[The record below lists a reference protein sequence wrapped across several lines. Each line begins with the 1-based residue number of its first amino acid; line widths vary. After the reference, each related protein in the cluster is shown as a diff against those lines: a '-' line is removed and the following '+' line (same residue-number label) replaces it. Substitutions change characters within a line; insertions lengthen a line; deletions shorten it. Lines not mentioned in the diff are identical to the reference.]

1 MKDAVIVFLLIHLI
15 FIMSMTM
22 TVRLGFGFGYVFAIV
37 VLLFVNT
44 LLHLYYCVS
53 GRVPSYVLPLS
64 WATCTV
70 TVVVYYYLFMQ
81 NTYLGRNF
89 DIAVYIFFFLVPVFV
104 ISALTAGVYCL
115 MRWWH

>member
-1 MKDAVIVFLLIHLI
+1 MKDIVIVFLLIHLT
-15 FIMSMTM
+15 FIRSMTM

-37 VLLFVNT
+37 ALSFVNT

-53 GRVPSYVLPLS
+53 GRVPPYVLPLS

-70 TVVVYYYLFMQ
+70 TVVVYYYLTMPD
-81 NTYLGRNF
+81 TGYLGRNF
-89 DIAVYIFFFLVPVFV
+89 EIAVYMFFYLAPVFV

-115 MRWWH
+115 MRR